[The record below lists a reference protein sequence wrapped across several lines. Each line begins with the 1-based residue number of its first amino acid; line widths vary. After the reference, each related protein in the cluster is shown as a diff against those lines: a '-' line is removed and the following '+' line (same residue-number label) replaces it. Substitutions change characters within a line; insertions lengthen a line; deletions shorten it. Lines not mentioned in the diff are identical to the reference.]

1 MLSLL
6 LMANA
11 SLFGSITGM
20 QRLFLAFMAFASTL
34 MGTESRPNVVF
45 LVTDDQF
52 KTMMNFYPE
61 GKGKNLTPHTD
72 KLSSEGIVMDRQY
85 VTSPVCTPSRYSA
98 LTGLF
103 PSRSQSPKF
112 ARSTKQAK
120 GQTVVQW
127 NAFITGEKSLAA
139 RFRDAGYF
147 TGMVGKNHAFEA
159 EDWEMPKWESDPKHA
174 EVKALLERN
183 RVAHAAAAKAVGFD
197 FTASLYYNNPMENGV
212 KALAAHNLDWIA
224 KGALDFIDAA
234 GERPFFLYLA
244 TTIPHGPQE
253 PAKSWQA
260 DRRIT
265 ADGLLDEPL
274 KVLPAA
280 NTYAKR
286 LQAAKIK
293 SPQKENILWLDDMVG
308 AVMTKLEQAGKLDN
322 TILLYFND
330 HGQKS
335 KGTLYEGGVHG
346 ESFLWRRGGFPAGHR
361 SAVPVSN
368 VDFAPTLLDL
378 AGVSYDAADFDGK
391 SFAPVLKGEVKER
404 SEPLFF
410 ELGYV
415 RGVIKDGWKYIALRY
430 PENAKSMTREQR
442 QHALDEF
449 NEEQKRKGRPIH
461 NKDPMANFS
470 HVMLIPGGGDAEHE
484 SMGQYPAF
492 YDADQLYDLSTDP
505 GEQVNLATRHP
516 EKLADLK
523 SLLQAHLAKMPGT
536 FAELKP

>member
-1 MLSLL
+1 MK
-6 LMANA
+6 
-11 SLFGSITGM
+11 
-20 QRLFLAFMAFASTL
+20 LAVFALALGLAATSAAD
-34 MGTESRPNVVF
+34 SRPNIVF

-61 GKGKNLTPHTD
+61 GAGKNLTPHTD
-72 KLSSEGIVMDRQY
+72 KLSAEGTIMDRQY

-103 PSRSQSPKF
+103 PSRSQSRKF
-112 ARSTKQAK
+112 TQSTRQAG

-127 NAFITGEKSLAA
+127 NAFITAEKSLAS

-159 EDWEMPKWESDPKHA
+159 EGMTTPEWESDPRHA
-174 EVKALLERN
+174 EVKALLEKN
-183 RVAHAAAAKAVGFD
+183 RLAHVAAAKQLGFD
-197 FTASLYYNNPMENGV
+197 FAASLYYNNPMENGV

-224 KGALDFIDAA
+224 KGAMDFVDAA

-253 PAKSWQA
+253 PAKSWAA

-265 ADGLLDEPL
+265 ADGMLDAPL
-274 KVLPAA
+274 SLLPAK
-280 NTYAKR
+280 NTYARR

-308 AVMTKLEQAGKLDN
+308 AVIEKLRAAGKLDD

-346 ESFLWRRGGFPAGHR
+346 ESFIWRKGGFPAGNR
-361 SAVPVSN
+361 STVPVSN

-378 AGVSYDAADFDGK
+378 AGVRYDAADFDGK
-391 SFAPVLKGEVKER
+391 SFAPVLKGEVKQR
-404 SEPLFF
+404 TEPLFF

-415 RGVIKDGWKYIALRY
+415 RGVIQDGWKYIALRY
-430 PENAKSMTREQR
+430 PENAKAMTRKQR
-442 QHALDEF
+442 EHALAEF

-461 NKDPMANFS
+461 NTDPMANFS

-484 SMGQYPAF
+484 SMDKYPAF
-492 YDADQLYDLSTDP
+492 YDADQLYDLANDP
-505 GEQVNLATRHP
+505 NEQTNLATKP
-516 EKLADLK
+516 EHAAKLEELK
-523 SLLQAHLAKMPGT
+523 SRLKAHLAKMPGT